1 MNLLNR
7 FVILLLSVLVLMNFY
22 VVPRGTIAYNTKNLV
37 QMNIV
42 AKK

>member
-7 FVILLLSVLVLMNFY
+7 FVMLLLSVLVLMNFY
-22 VVPRGTIAYNTKNLV
+22 VVPRSTIAYNTKNLS